1 MIPIEKLRTLLRWSF
16 FVALFAIPFGTSKFL
31 FSFETPFTNF
41 YTSEYTSAFL
51 FGTDILFLAFFV
63 AAGIFYLA
71 ARTRSN
77 WLSFP
82 PRATTICFGI
92 FLLGAFASV
101 WLADERAFAA
111 YSFTR
116 LLFAVGVGY
125 AVWWVHARGHVVGRE
140 TAGVIAF
147 SATVQ
152 AVIAFFQF
160 AFQKS
165 MGLRF
170 LGETVALGPAT
181 PGVAGIAVE
190 GERFLRAYGTMPHAN
205 ILAGFLVLGL
215 VALCYLLLRNERGWT
230 RMLAVAGI
238 VVVETGILLT
248 FSRSG
253 WIVATFAVVAT
264 LGVALFHRECRRRA
278 YELAFTLFISIA
290 LLVSALG
297 FFVVPRAHLAA
308 SEGPVQDRVIYNR
321 IGIAIMSSSPLG
333 VGIGNELSYA
343 YERGI
348 FDAYDLPAQGQWQP
362 IHNLYLLLGSEI
374 GAAALLAF
382 LGALLAIFV
391 RAKRAESLE
400 AEMGA
405 IMLATLLIFG
415 LFDHFL
421 WDLQAGRLMLW
432 SVLGMMGGIG
442 AKPLSF
448 NG

>member
-1 MIPIEKLRTLLRWSF
+1 MICTEKMRTLLRWSF
-16 FVALFAIPFGTSKFL
+16 FIALFAIPFGTSKFL

-51 FGTDILFLAFFV
+51 FGTDILFLVFLLSV
-63 AAGIFYLA
+63 GIFFSVSH
-71 ARTRSN
+71 AREEVF
-77 WLSFP
+77 L
-82 PRATTICFGI
+82 PRAVGISVGI
-92 FLLGAFASV
+92 FLFSACVSVWFAAAPAFAFYSLFRLFLAV
-101 WLADERAFAA
+101 ALGYGAWWL
-111 YSFTR
+111 
-116 LLFAVGVGY
+116 
-125 AVWWVHARGHVVGRE
+125 HARGLVSGKE
-140 TAGVIAF
+140 
-147 SATVQ
+147 SAVALACSAVAQ
-152 AVIAFFQF
+152 GVIAFFQF

-165 MGLRF
+165 VGLWF

-215 VALCYLLLRNERGWT
+215 VALCYLLLRNERWWT
-230 RMLAVAGI
+230 RMLAVGGI
-238 VVVETGILLT
+238 MIVETGLLLT

-253 WIVATFAVVAT
+253 WIVAA
-264 LGVALFHRECRRRA
+264 VALFLVFAFAFRWKEYRA
-278 YELAFTLFISIA
+278 RVYA
-290 LLVSALG
+290 LLGVVLLSLVLLVHALG

-308 SEGPVQDRVIYNR
+308 SEGPVRDRVVYNR

-348 FDAYDLPAQGQWQP
+348 FDAYNLPAQGQWQP

-374 GAAALLAF
+374 GVAGLLAF
-382 LGALLAIFV
+382 LNALLAIFV

-442 AKPLSF
+442 VKPLSF